1 MKIFIISLKS
11 ATKRRE
17 IAKTQLSKTNLSY
30 EFFDAVQG
38 VSDAINAFSEINSWK
53 FRLNSLREPLPEEI
67 GCYASHRALWRKSVI
82 LNEPIVILEDDFKL
96 NPLFAQ
102 TISEVGEHI
111 NTFGF
116 IRLES
121 SKRNSSVLK
130 RLRPRTYNVLN
141 LRNHSLQYLSDPP
154 QSMTAYAISP
164 KAAKTLLT
172 VSKIFTAPVDK
183 FVQRT
188 WEHATPIF
196 VLEPAVV
203 EASEIRA
210 NNNSTINI
218 AGGRSRKSR
227 NPMLLLSR
235 MIYKG
240 FGEVQRIR
248 FDRKQIHRLG
258 LSSFSQTK

>member
-17 IAKTQLSKTNLSY
+17 MAKTQLRKTELSY

-38 VSDAINAFSEINSWK
+38 LSDSMHAFSKIDYWK
-53 FRLNSLREPLPEEI
+53 FRLNALRDPLPEEI
-67 GCYASHRALWRKSVI
+67 GCYASHLALWKRSVM

-96 NPLFAQ
+96 NPLFSQ
-102 TISEVGEHI
+102 TIDEVGEHI

-141 LRNHSLQYLSDPP
+141 LCNHSLKYLSDPP

-164 KAAKTLLT
+164 KAARSLLT
-172 VSKIFTAPVDK
+172 VSKVFTAPVDK
-183 FVQRT
+183 FIQRT
-188 WEHATPIF
+188 WKHATPIF
-196 VLEPAVV
+196 VLEPAIV
-203 EASEIRA
+203 EASETRES
-210 NNNSTINI
+210 NNSTINVS
-218 AGGRSRKSR
+218 GGRSRKSR
-227 NPMLLLSR
+227 NLMLLLSR

-240 FGEVQRIR
+240 FGEVQRIK
-248 FDRKQIHRLG
+248 FDRQQIHRLG
-258 LSSFSQTK
+258 LSTLK